1 MPLPGHGEGGVASH
15 GADPGLGTASS
26 FPALTFDTGLIRFL
40 LTSSAPP
47 EPLLDRLLGLY
58 VGSTTRS
65 RPVGFLDV
73 GPLDGRGTSQ
83 KKAAPPASFL

>member
-26 FPALTFDTGLIRFL
+26 FPALTFDTGLTRFL

-47 EPLLDRLLGLY
+47 EPLLNRLLGLY
-58 VGSTTRS
+58 VGSTMRS
-65 RPVGFLDV
+65 PWTWVPWTAEAPRRRRQL
-73 GPLDGRGTSQ
+73 PLQ
-83 KKAAPPASFL
+83 AFCK